1 MGMIDTEQREQVAVV
16 KLDRSVTNALNL
28 QLLNELTAALQN
40 VQDDG
45 DVHSLVL
52 GSSNEK
58 FFSIGFDIPALFELT
73 REDFTVFYRAF
84 NRFCIDLYAFPKPA
98 IAAIP
103 GHAIAGG
110 CILPLC
116 CDYRFIAQGRK
127 LMGLNEVKLGVPIP
141 YPADRILREIVGARV
156 AREVVEV
163 GEFYPSED
171 LLQMG
176 LVDQVV
182 PLEQVMTKSIEK
194 AAALGALPQPAFAK
208 IKQNRTEMVR
218 AQILE
223 RLEEKERSFIECWY
237 SGETRERLKQAMEQ
251 F

>member
-45 DVHSLVL
+45 DVRSLVL

-127 LMGLNEVKLGVPIP
+127 LMGLNEVKLGVPVP
-141 YPADRILREIVGARV
+141 YPADRILREIVGVRV

-194 AAALGALPQPAFAK
+194 AAALGALPQPAFVK

>member
-1 MGMIDTEQREQVAVV
+1 MDIIHTERREQVAIV
-16 KLDRSVTNALNL
+16 KLNRPVTNTLNL
-28 QLLNELTAALQN
+28 SLINELIETLQHAK
-40 VQDDG
+40 DDA

-58 FFSIGFDIPALFELT
+58 FFSIGFDIPQLFELT
-73 REDFTVFYRAF
+73 SEDFAVFYRAF
-84 NRFCIDLYAFPKPA
+84 NRVCIDLYTLPKPT
-98 IAAIP
+98 IAAMP

-127 LMGLNEVKLGVPIP
+127 LMGLNEIKLGVPVP
-141 YPADRILREIVGARV
+141 YPADCILRQIVGVRV
-156 AREVVEV
+156 AREIVEV
-163 GEFYPSED
+163 GEFYPSEE

-176 LVDQVV
+176 MVDQVV

-194 AAALGALPQPAFAK
+194 AKSLGALPQPAFAR
-208 IKQNRTEMVR
+208 IKQSRTETVK

-237 SGETRERLKQAMEQ
+237 SDETRERLRQAMEK